1 MNVSEM
7 MTWKEF
13 RTALVANP
21 MLDLQFQYAEDKWVS
36 PSYHITELKY
46 APITSVDCG
55 GVVNKWT
62 EIIIQ
67 LWEPE
72 NQQQLKSMKV
82 RKAISIIELVEK
94 SLNIEA
100 DAVVKVEFGNHE
112 YDTRQLLPKAFI
124 KDEENFI
131 IDLRPDV
138 TQCKAIERGGSC
150 GTTPA
155 GEECCTPSAEKPKIQ
170 LKNLVTQEGNSC
182 EPGSGC
188 C

>member
-13 RTALVANP
+13 RAALVANP
-21 MLDLQFQYAEDKWVS
+21 LLDLQFQYAEDKWVS

-55 GVVNKWT
+55 GV
-62 EIIIQ
+62 IQ

-94 SLNIEA
+94 SLEIEPN
-100 DAVVKVEFGNHE
+100 AVVKVEFGNQE

-124 KDEENFI
+124 ADDENFI

-150 GTTPA
+150 GTTAA

-170 LKNLVTQEGNSC
+170 LKNLVTQEGSSC
-182 EPGSGC
+182 EPGSGYC
-188 C
+188 